1 MFGKHTEPRPLPCAL
16 RFFHSAK
23 ARRAQPLP
31 AVKEAP
37 RTIHPAHLQ
46 TALPPPGTRVAL
58 LENRQTPPQ
67 SNQSAHPAGAACA
80 GPATCESARAAPSL
94 ASPPRACSQ
103 GPRILL
109 AGRQVPPPFGHQ
121 RLQRAHLLH
130 ISAQGGVF

>member
-1 MFGKHTEPRPLPCAL
+1 MPARRTAPPPPPCAWL
-16 RFFHSAK
+16 LFHSAK
-23 ARRAQPLP
+23 ARRQRP
-31 AVKEAP
+31 ASAAKEAP
-37 RTIHPAHLQ
+37 RIIHPAPPQ
-46 TALPPPGTRVAL
+46 NALPPPGTRVAL

-109 AGRQVPPPFGHQ
+109 AGRQVPPPIVAHQ
-121 RLQRAHLLH
+121 RLQR
-130 ISAQGGVF
+130 